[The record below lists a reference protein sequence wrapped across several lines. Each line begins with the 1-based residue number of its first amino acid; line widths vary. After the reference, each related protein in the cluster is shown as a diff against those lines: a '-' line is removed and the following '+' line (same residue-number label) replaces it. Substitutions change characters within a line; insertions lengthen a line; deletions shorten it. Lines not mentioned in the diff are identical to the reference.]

1 MKRLQLKTL
10 RINNFKGSDEQEI
23 KFISNVTTISG
34 DNGVGKSR
42 NEDAHLWLTTG
53 KNKQGQADFNI
64 KNTKDT
70 SKNRFDH
77 IAEEVYEITSP
88 LYLRPQEV
96 ILKKIYRETWTKIR
110 ESEKYHY
117 TGNSN
122 HYFYNNAECAT
133 MREYNEKFN
142 AIIPLEIF
150 KQISDINYFLNE
162 KKVNWQKRRE
172 ILINLSGI
180 ISDSEI
186 AKQDQRFI
194 ELFDK
199 LNGKTFEQYK
209 KELNASKAKIQEQLD
224 LIPHQIKQAKT
235 HKIPVIDYTEIENN
249 RLSLETEKQKLNNI
263 KEDKVQANKKELDSI
278 IVKQNEKNQL
288 QQKLNQLTNDN
299 KSKQQSNSVKL
310 KGDINILNG
319 IIQSI
324 EKEINSLKNQIN
336 QAETANKSLKEKND
350 LIRAEWNS
358 LNAEPMPAYDES
370 KCNCP
375 TCLQRLPEDK
385 INAFKETYKANY
397 AKDKKEKL
405 DNLNKKGVH
414 NKNII
419 EENEKEII
427 QYKEK
432 ISILESQLVEKNN
445 ELTGLNLDLASEASK
460 TYEPSQEEIELQKQI
475 ELFIIPE
482 PTKID
487 NEEININIAEIENQ
501 IAEINKQLGTK
512 DINKNIDESIKT
524 LEKDEK
530 MFAQYIADIEKEE
543 RVMKDF
549 NKIKMQYVEDSVNNL
564 FQYTTFKLFEDVISG
579 EPKECCI
586 AMYDGVPFDDANTGG
601 KINMAL
607 DIINILSNYYQYQ
620 APVFIDNKES
630 VGILIKTD
638 LQIINME
645 RIKGEPFTVTNN

>member
-70 SKNRFDH
+70 SKNRLDH

-88 LYLRPQEV
+88 LSLRPQEV

-194 ELFDK
+194 DLFDK
-199 LNGKTFEQYK
+199 LNGKSFEQYK
-209 KELNASKAKIQEQLD
+209 KELNASKAKVQEQLD
-224 LIPHQIKQAKT
+224 EIPIQIKQSNT
-235 HKIPVIDYTEIENN
+235 HRIPVIDYIEIENN
-249 RLSLETEKQKLNNI
+249 KLSLDVEKQKLNNI
-263 KEDKVQANKKELDSI
+263 KEDKVKANKKELDSI
-278 IVKQNEKNQL
+278 IAKQNEKNQL

-299 KSKQQSNSVKL
+299 KNKFSLNKTGISGEIALCQSRIKKIESDLQIHKNDITNLNNS
-310 KGDINILNG
+310 I
-319 IIQSI
+319 
-324 EKEINSLKNQIN
+324 
-336 QAETANKSLKEKND
+336 KSLTEIVD
-350 LIRAEWNS
+350 LTREQWNT
-358 LNAEPMPAYDES
+358 LNSEVLPPYDEA
-370 KCNCP
+370 KCICP
-375 TCLQRLPEDK
+375 SCQQRLPEDK
-385 INAFKETYKANY
+385 IQTFKETYKENY
-397 AKDKKEKL
+397 NKDKAKKL
-405 DNLNKKGVH
+405 EDLRVKGKS
-414 NKNII
+414 NNSII
-419 EENEKEII
+419 EKSKTEINN
-427 QYKEK
+427 
-432 ISILESQLVEKNN
+432 ISQIISTLEVELESQKTILS
-445 ELTGLNLDLASEASK
+445 GLNIDYEIESK
-460 TYEPSQEEIELQKQI
+460 KNYEPSQEEIELQKQV

-487 NEEININIAEIENQ
+487 NEEINIKIAEIENQ

-586 AMYDGVPFDDANTGG
+586 AMYDGVPYDDANTGG

-607 DIINILSNYYQYQ
+607 DIINVLSNYYQYQ

-645 RIKGEPFTVTNN
+645 RVKGAPFTVTNN